1 MARMRNP
8 DTRIPSLDVLRGI
21 AILGTLATNI
31 WIFTHPEGLIGYIE
45 TTWGAQGAL
54 GWVEKFL
61 QQVSQGKFLG
71 LLTVMFGIGLAIQRE
86 SALRAGRAW
95 PGAYPWRAALLFL
108 DGLLHY
114 LLVTE
119 FDILMGYAVTAAVV
133 AWVLST
139 SERSQRL
146 WMWAAAAIHLLLLAL
161 AALALAA
168 IGDQRPEG
176 PVLAFN
182 PYADGTWWQLVELRV
197 RNFVP
202 FRIEPAFVFFMS
214 VALFLAGARLYAM
227 GMLDGRG
234 AALRRR
240 WMLLGLGVA
249 LPLDFVL
256 GLGDGQAGWVLAR
269 YGTAPLAAIGLL
281 ALVAEVY
288 VRRPRPGT
296 LGRRMAEIGRIALS
310 GYVLQNILAS
320 AICYGWGLGLAA
332 RLSASAR
339 VPVTI
344 ALFLLV
350 SGLVALFA
358 HLWLR
363 RFARGPLEWLW
374 HAGYRRLAGLP
385 AG

>member
-1 MARMRNP
+1 MARMRTP

-86 SALRAGRAW
+86 SALR
-95 PGAYPWRAALLFL
+95 
-108 DGLLHY
+108 
-114 LLVTE
+114 
-119 FDILMGYAVTAAVV
+119 
-133 AWVLST
+133 
-139 SERSQRL
+139 
-146 WMWAAAAIHLLLLAL
+146 
-161 AALALAA
+161 
-168 IGDQRPEG
+168 
-176 PVLAFN
+176 
-182 PYADGTWWQLVELRV
+182 
-197 RNFVP
+197 
-202 FRIEPAFVFFMS
+202 
-214 VALFLAGARLYAM
+214 
-227 GMLDGRG
+227 
-234 AALRRR
+234 RR

-256 GLGDGQAGWVLAR
+256 GLGGGQAGWVLAR